1 MINLGGKEEK
11 MKNKN
16 SVKIILIFSG
26 CLFLVILAY
35 ILCTLDLNPNKE
47 ITGIENYD
55 KNHYIEEYGG
65 DLDSNLSIF
74 PNDKSKLINADFSSS
89 FKTGLFDSDGYI
101 LLRTKY
107 SEEDFNN
114 EVERLSKIE
123 MTIKENCYPNS
134 KSYTN
139 YIKYDENNYKYPA
152 YITIDGFGHTYEYA
166 LINKDDLEIIYVYL
180 AYPSV
185 NNSKYSDYLKED
197 KSEYSKTE
205 VLSLYSMYN
214 HTFNNGSSFVE
225 FNDCGR

>member
-1 MINLGGKEEK
+1 MKKEK
-11 MKNKN
+11 KQNN
-16 SVKIILIFSG
+16 TIKIVLIIIA
-26 CLFLVILAY
+26 CLFLFILAY
-35 ILCTLDLNPNKE
+35 FLCTLDLNPTKE
-47 ITGIENYD
+47 ITGIENYN

-74 PNDKSKLINADFSSS
+74 PSDKSKLIDADFSSS

-101 LLRTKY
+101 LLKTKY
-107 SEEDFNN
+107 SEENFNE
-114 EVERLSKIE
+114 EVERLSKLE
-123 MTIKENCYPNS
+123 MTIKETCYPNS

-139 YIKYDENNYKYPA
+139 YIKYDENAYKYPA

-166 LINKDDLEIIYVYL
+166 LINKEDLEIIYVYL
-180 AYPSV
+180 AYPSS

-214 HTFNNGSSFVE
+214 HTFDNGSSFVE

>member
-1 MINLGGKEEK
+1 

-16 SVKIILIFSG
+16 SVKIILIVVG
-26 CLFLVILAY
+26 CLFLIILVF

-47 ITGIENYD
+47 ITGIENYN

-74 PNDKSKLINADFSSS
+74 PEDKNILVDPIFSSS

-101 LLRTKY
+101 LLKTKY
-107 SEEDFNN
+107 SEENFNR
-114 EVERLSKIE
+114 EIERISKLE
-123 MTIKENCYPNS
+123 MTIKETCYPNS
-134 KSYTN
+134 KNYTN
-139 YIKYDENNYKYPA
+139 YIKYDENAYKYPA

-166 LINKDDLEIIYVYL
+166 LINKDDLEIVYVYL
-180 AYPSV
+180 SYPSV
-185 NNSKYSDYLKED
+185 NNSKYSDYLKKD

-214 HTFNNGSSFVE
+214 HTFDNGSSFVE
-225 FNDCGR
+225 FDDCKG